1 MAHLTCSSPLGDLTL
16 FEEGGA
22 IVSLDWGAAEGGEE
36 TPLLRKAV
44 DQLDAYF
51 EGATI
56 TFDLPLN
63 PFGTS
68 FQRKLWKALSDI
80 PYGHTLTYGEL
91 AHRIDS
97 GPRAIGGAC
106 GKNPIPIII
115 PCHRVLAANG
125 KMGGY
130 SGLGELDTK
139 QFLLRLEGAL
149 L

>member
-16 FEEGGA
+16 FEEDGA
-22 IVSLDWGAAEGGEE
+22 IIALEWGAAGTVEE
-36 TPLLRKAV
+36 TPLLKKAV

-51 EGATI
+51 IGGRES
-56 TFDLPLN
+56 FDLPLN
-63 PFGTS
+63 PFGTA
-68 FQRKLWKALSDI
+68 FQKKLWKALSAI
-80 PYGHTLTYGEL
+80 PYGQTLTYGEM
-91 AHRIDS
+91 AHKIDS

-106 GKNPIPIII
+106 GRNPIPIII
-115 PCHRVLAANG
+115 PCHRILAAGG

-130 SGLGELDTK
+130 SGLSELDTK

>member
-1 MAHLTCSSPLGDLTL
+1 MPHLTCSSPLGDLTL
-16 FEEGGA
+16 FEEDGA
-22 IVSLDWGAAEGGEE
+22 IIALEWGAAIGGGES
-36 TPLLRKAV
+36 PLLKKAV

-51 EGATI
+51 EGAKAD
-56 TFDLPLN
+56 FDLPLN
-63 PFGTS
+63 PFGTA

-80 PYGHTLTYGEL
+80 PYGHTLSYGEL
-91 AHRIDS
+91 AHKIDS

-115 PCHRVLAANG
+115 PCHRVLASNG

-139 QFLLRLEGAL
+139 QFLLRLEGVL